1 MRALR
6 EQPRLVAAKLS
17 ISVAALI
24 VALVA
29 GLALAGDGSGT
40 PADLRPALERSERLR
55 RDRSGEL
62 RQLAARVARLRADLR
77 TATRRARPGTGSR
90 TAGSRTAGGAP
101 QPGSRAATMNFRPLR
116 TA

>member
-24 VALVA
+24 VALVV
-29 GLALAGDGSGT
+29 GSALAGDGSGT

-77 TATRRARPGTGSR
+77 TVTRRARARARARERLGRELREARRSLAR
-90 TAGSRTAGGAP
+90 ER
-101 QPGSRAATMNFRPLR
+101 QP
-116 TA
+116 